1 MSKIAVI
8 GAGFYGSYI
17 ALKLADKGHK
27 VIVFDPEDNT
37 QSATLHCQARLHS
50 GMFYVR
56 SIKDLLSC
64 ARNFTKFLKIFKP
77 YIYSEFN
84 SYYLIDK
91 NSKVDFDSYKK
102 ICKDN
107 GLKTKEVKLDY
118 VNSNSVQ
125 GILETNEFSINAS
138 ELLFSLRGKCKNH
151 KNITFIKDY
160 VSRITEN
167 GSEIKIDLTFNNP
180 ITVDKCILASYGNNF
195 KFLKDLGYQVPS
207 FNNYKIPVIKFKDN
221 LPKDCHAVVDGDF
234 WSSISLKDYKL
245 LTNKFNL
252 STENVWNK
260 SLDLMKHYIP
270 ELEAELIKIDTVEKY
285 VLSNSRE
292 ARVTRFGNKNFQI
305 YSVFSGKLTNIFDIL
320 NQIEEI

>member
-1 MSKIAVI
+1 MSNIAVV

-27 VIVFDPEDNT
+27 VILIDPEQDDK
-37 QSATLHCQARLHS
+37 SATLHCQARLHS

-91 NSKVDFDSYKK
+91 NSKVDFNSYKN
-102 ICKDN
+102 ICKET
-107 GLKTKEVKLDY
+107 GLKTKEVQLDY
-118 VNSNSVQ
+118 INSNSVQ
-125 GILETNEFSINAS
+125 GILKTNEFSINTS
-138 ELLFSLRGKCKNH
+138 ELLFSLRDNCKNH
-151 KNITFIKDY
+151 SNITFIKDY
-160 VSRITEN
+160 VDSLK
-167 GSEIKIDLTFNNP
+167 EIDKVLINLLNSDP
-180 ITVDKCILASYGNNF
+180 ITVDKVVLTAYGNNF
-195 KFLKDLGYQVPS
+195 SLLKSLNYKIPA

-252 STENVWNK
+252 GTENVWDK

-270 ELEAELIKIDTVEKY
+270 ELEAELISVDTVEKFI
-285 VLSNSRE
+285 LTNSRE
-292 ARVTRFGNKNFQI
+292 ARITKYNNI
-305 YSVFSGKLTNIFDIL
+305 WSVFSGKLTNIFDIL

>member
-27 VIVFDPEDNT
+27 VILIDPEDKS
-37 QSATLHCQARLHS
+37 SATLHCQARLHS

-102 ICKDN
+102 ICKET

-118 VNSNSVQ
+118 VNSDSVQ
-125 GILETNEFSINAS
+125 GILKTNEFSINTS
-138 ELLFSLRGKCKNH
+138 ELLFSLRDKCKNH
-151 KNITFIKDY
+151 HNITFIKDY

-167 GSEIKIDLTFNNP
+167 SSEIKIDLTFNNP
-180 ITVDKCILASYGNNF
+180 VKVNKCILASYGNNF

-207 FNNYKIPVIKFKDN
+207 FNNYKIPVIKFRDN

-252 STENVWNK
+252 GTENIWDK
-260 SLDLMKHYIP
+260 SLNLMKHYIP
-270 ELEAELIKIDTVEKY
+270 ELEAELISVDTVEKY

-292 ARVTRFGNKNFQI
+292 AQITKYGNI
-305 YSVFSGKLTNIFDIL
+305 WSIFSGKLTNIFDII
-320 NQIEEI
+320 NQIENLE

>member
-1 MSKIAVI
+1 MSTTTIAVI

-27 VIVFDPEDNT
+27 VILIDPEQDDKN
-37 QSATLHCQARLHS
+37 ATLHCQARLHS

-91 NSKVDFDSYKK
+91 NSKVDFNSYKN
-102 ICKDN
+102 ICKET
-107 GLKTKEVKLDY
+107 GLKTKEVQLDY
-118 VNSNSVQ
+118 INSNSVQ
-125 GILETNEFSINAS
+125 GILKTNEFSINTS
-138 ELLFSLRGKCKNH
+138 ELLFSLRDKCKNH
-151 KNITFIKDY
+151 SNITFIKDY
-160 VSRITEN
+160 VDSLKETDKVLIN
-167 GSEIKIDLTFNNP
+167 LLNSDP
-180 ITVDKCILASYGNNF
+180 ITVDKVVLTAYGNNF
-195 KFLKDLGYQVPS
+195 SLLKSLNYKIPE

-252 STENVWNK
+252 GTENVWDK

-270 ELEAELIKIDTVEKY
+270 ELEAELISVDTVEKFI
-285 VLSNSRE
+285 LTNSRE
-292 ARVTRFGNKNFQI
+292 ARITKYNNI
-305 YSVFSGKLTNIFDIL
+305 WSVFSGKLTNIFDII
-320 NQIEEI
+320 NQIEDLE

>member
-1 MSKIAVI
+1 MSKIAVV
-8 GAGFYGSYI
+8 GAGFYGAYI

-27 VIVFDPEDNT
+27 VILIDPEDKT
-37 QSATLHCQARLHS
+37 SATLHCQARLHS

-56 SIKDLLSC
+56 SIKDLVSC
-64 ARNFTKFLKIFKP
+64 ARNFTKFFKIFKP

-125 GILETNEFSINAS
+125 GILETNEFSINTS
-138 ELLFSLRGKCKNH
+138 ELLSNLILQCKNH

-167 GSEIKIDLTFNNP
+167 GSEIKIDLTFNNS

-207 FNNYKIPVIKFKDN
+207 FNNYKIPVIKFRDN
-221 LPKDCHAVVDGDF
+221 LPRDCHAVVDGDF

-252 STENVWNK
+252 ENTEDYWNK
-260 SLDLMKHYIP
+260 SLNLMKHYIP
-270 ELEAELIKIDTVEKY
+270 ELEAELIQIDTVEKY

-292 ARVTRFGNKNFQI
+292 ASITKYNNI
-305 YSVFSGKLTNIFDIL
+305 WSVFSGKLTNIFDIL

>member
-27 VIVFDPEDNT
+27 VILIDPEDKS
-37 QSATLHCQARLHS
+37 SATLHCQARLHS

-91 NSKVDFDSYKK
+91 NSKVDFDSYKN
-102 ICKDN
+102 ICKET

-118 VNSNSVQ
+118 INSDSVQ
-125 GILETNEFSINAS
+125 GILKTNEFSINTS
-138 ELLFSLRGKCKNH
+138 ELLFSLRDKCKNH
-151 KNITFIKDY
+151 HNITFIKDHA
-160 VSRITEN
+160 VSLKETDRVLIN
-167 GSEIKIDLTFNNP
+167 LLYSDP
-180 ITVDKCILASYGNNF
+180 ITVNKCILASYGNNF

-207 FNNYKIPVIKFKDN
+207 FNNYKIPVIKFRDN
-221 LPKDCHAVVDGDF
+221 LPKDCHAVGDGDF

-252 STENVWNK
+252 ENTEDYWNK

-270 ELEAELIKIDTVEKY
+270 ELEAELIQIDTVEKY

-292 ARVTRFGNKNFQI
+292 AQITRYGNI
-305 YSVFSGKLTNIFDIL
+305 YTVFSGKLTNIFDII
-320 NQIEEI
+320 NQIENLE

>member
-1 MSKIAVI
+1 MSIAVI

-27 VIVFDPEDNT
+27 VILIDPEQDDKN
-37 QSATLHCQARLHS
+37 ATLHCQARLHC

-64 ARNFTKFLKIFKP
+64 ARNFTKFLKIFKL

-91 NSKVDFDSYKK
+91 NSKVDFNSYKN
-102 ICKDN
+102 ICKET
-107 GLKTKEVKLDY
+107 GLKTKEVQLDY
-118 VNSNSVQ
+118 INSNSVQ
-125 GILETNEFSINAS
+125 GILKTNEFSINTS
-138 ELLFSLRGKCKNH
+138 ELLFSLRDKCKNH
-151 KNITFIKDY
+151 SNITFIKDY
-160 VSRITEN
+160 VDSLK
-167 GSEIKIDLTFNNP
+167 EIDKVLINLLNSDP
-180 ITVDKCILASYGNNF
+180 ITVDKVVLTAYGNNF
-195 KFLKDLGYQVPS
+195 SLLKSLNYKIPE

-252 STENVWNK
+252 GTENVWDK

-270 ELEAELIKIDTVEKY
+270 ELEAELISVDTVEKFI
-285 VLSNSRE
+285 LTNSRE
-292 ARVTRFGNKNFQI
+292 ARITKYNNMW
-305 YSVFSGKLTNIFDIL
+305 SVFSGKLTNIFDIL

>member
-27 VIVFDPEDNT
+27 VILIDPEDKS
-37 QSATLHCQARLHS
+37 SATLHCQARLHS

-118 VNSNSVQ
+118 IDSNSVQ
-125 GILETNEFSINAS
+125 GILKTNEFSINTS
-138 ELLFSLRGKCKNH
+138 ELLFSLRDKCKNH
-151 KNITFIKDY
+151 HNITFIKDY
-160 VSRITEN
+160 AVSLKETDRVLIN
-167 GSEIKIDLTFNNP
+167 LLYSDP
-180 ITVDKCILASYGNNF
+180 IRVNRCILASYGNNF

-207 FNNYKIPVIKFKDN
+207 FNNYKIPVIKYTDN

-252 STENVWNK
+252 QNTEDYWNK

-270 ELEAELIKIDTVEKY
+270 ELEAELIQIDTVEKY

-292 ARVTRFGNKNFQI
+292 AQITKYGNIFA
-305 YSVFSGKLTNIFDIL
+305 VFSGKLTNIFDII
-320 NQIEEI
+320 NQIENLE

>member
-27 VIVFDPEDNT
+27 VILIDPEDKS
-37 QSATLHCQARLHS
+37 SATLHCQARLHS

-107 GLKTKEVKLDY
+107 GLKTKEVNLDY
-118 VNSNSVQ
+118 IDSNSVQ
-125 GILETNEFSINAS
+125 GILKTNEFSINTS
-138 ELLFSLRGKCKNH
+138 ELLFSLRDKCKNH
-151 KNITFIKDY
+151 FNITFIKDH

-180 ITVDKCILASYGNNF
+180 VKVNKCILAAYGNNF

-207 FNNYKIPVIKFKDN
+207 FNNYKIPVIKFMDN
-221 LPKDCHAVVDGDF
+221 LPRDCHAVVDGDF

-252 STENVWNK
+252 ENTEDYWNK

-270 ELEAELIKIDTVEKY
+270 ELEAELIKIDTVEKF
-285 VLSNSRE
+285 VLTNSRE
-292 ARVTRFGNKNFQI
+292 ASITKYNNI
-305 YSVFSGKLTNIFDIL
+305 WSVFSGKLTNIFDII
-320 NQIEEI
+320 NQIENLE

>member
-1 MSKIAVI
+1 MKTIGVV
-8 GAGFYGSYI
+8 GAGFYGAYI

-27 VIVFDPEDNT
+27 VILIDPEDKS
-37 QSATLHCQARLHS
+37 SATLHCQARLHS

-56 SIKDLLSC
+56 SIKDLVSC
-64 ARNFTKFLKIFKP
+64 ARNFTKFFKVFKP
-77 YIYSEFN
+77 YVYSEFK

-91 NSKVDFDSYKK
+91 NSKVDFDSYKQ
-102 ICKDN
+102 ICKET
-107 GLKTKEVKLDY
+107 GLKTKEVNLDY

-125 GILETNEFSINAS
+125 GILETNEFSINTS
-138 ELLFSLRGKCKNH
+138 ELLSNLILQCKNH

-207 FNNYKIPVIKFKDN
+207 FNNYKIPVIKYTDN

-245 LTNKFNL
+245 LTNKVNL
-252 STENVWNK
+252 ENTEDYWNK
-260 SLDLMKHYIP
+260 SLSLMKHYIP
-270 ELEAELIKIDTVEKY
+270 ELKANLKQIDTVEKF
-285 VLSNSRE
+285 VLTNSRE
-292 ARVTRFGNKNFQI
+292 ASITRFGNKNFQI
-305 YSVFSGKLTNIFDIL
+305 YSVFSGKLTNIFDII

>member
-1 MSKIAVI
+1 MSIAVI

-27 VIVFDPEDNT
+27 VILIDPEDKS
-37 QSATLHCQARLHS
+37 SATLHCQARLHS

-56 SIKDLLSC
+56 SIKDLVSC
-64 ARNFTKFLKIFKP
+64 TRNFTKFLKIFKP
-77 YIYSEFN
+77 YIYSEFK

-91 NSKVDFDSYKK
+91 NSKVDFDSYKN
-102 ICKDN
+102 ICKET

-118 VNSNSVQ
+118 VNENSVQ
-125 GILETNEFSINAS
+125 GILETNEFSINTS
-138 ELLFSLRGKCKNH
+138 ELLSNLILQCKNH

-180 ITVDKCILASYGNNF
+180 VKVNKCILASYGNNF

-207 FNNYKIPVIKFKDN
+207 FNNYKIPVIKFRDN
-221 LPKDCHAVVDGDF
+221 LPRDCHAVVDGDF

-252 STENVWNK
+252 GTENVWDK
-260 SLDLMKHYIP
+260 SLNLMKHYIP

-285 VLSNSRE
+285 VLTNSRE
-292 ARVTRFGNKNFQI
+292 AQITKYGNI
-305 YSVFSGKLTNIFDIL
+305 YTVFSGKLTNIFDIL
-320 NQIEEI
+320 NQIEDI

>member
-1 MSKIAVI
+1 MSNIVVV

-27 VIVFDPEDNT
+27 VTLIDPEDKS
-37 QSATLHCQARLHS
+37 SATLHCQARLHS

-56 SIKDLLSC
+56 SIKDLVSC
-64 ARNFTKFLKIFKP
+64 ARNFTKFFKIFKP

-118 VNSNSVQ
+118 VNSDSVQ
-125 GILETNEFSINAS
+125 GILKTNEFSINTS
-138 ELLFSLRGKCKNH
+138 ELLFSLRDKCKNH
-151 KNITFIKDY
+151 SNITFIKDH

-180 ITVDKCILASYGNNF
+180 ITVDKLILASYGNNF

-207 FNNYKIPVIKFKDN
+207 FNNYKIPVIKFRDN

-252 STENVWNK
+252 ENTEDYWNK
-260 SLDLMKHYIP
+260 SLDLMKVYIP
-270 ELEAELIKIDTVEKY
+270 ELEAELIQIDTVEKY
-285 VLSNSRE
+285 VLTNSRE
-292 ARVTRFGNKNFQI
+292 ASITKYNNI
-305 YSVFSGKLTNIFDIL
+305 WSVFSGKLTNIFDIL

>member
-1 MSKIAVI
+1 MSNIAVV

-17 ALKLADKGHK
+17 AFKLANKGHK
-27 VIVFDPEDNT
+27 VILIDPEDKS
-37 QSATLHCQARLHS
+37 SATLHCQARLHS

-77 YIYSEFN
+77 YIYSEFK

-118 VNSNSVQ
+118 INSNSVQ
-125 GILETNEFSINAS
+125 GILKTNEFSINTS
-138 ELLFSLRGKCKNH
+138 ELLSNLITQCKNH

-180 ITVDKCILASYGNNF
+180 ITVDKLILASYGNNF

-207 FNNYKIPVIKFKDN
+207 FNNYKIPVIKFTDN
-221 LPKDCHAVVDGDF
+221 LPRDCHAVVDGDF

-252 STENVWNK
+252 ETENVWNK

-270 ELEAELIKIDTVEKY
+270 ELEAELIQIDTVEKY
-285 VLSNSRE
+285 VLTNSRE
-292 ARVTRFGNKNFQI
+292 ARITKYNNI
-305 YSVFSGKLTNIFDIL
+305 WSIFSGKLTNIFDIL

>member
-1 MSKIAVI
+1 MSTTAIAVI

-27 VIVFDPEDNT
+27 VILIDPEQDDKN
-37 QSATLHCQARLHS
+37 ATLHCQARLHS

-56 SIKDLLSC
+56 SIKDLLCC

-91 NSKVDFDSYKK
+91 NSKVDFDSYKN
-102 ICKDN
+102 ICKET
-107 GLKTKEVKLDY
+107 GLKTKEVQLDY
-118 VNSNSVQ
+118 INSNSVQ
-125 GILETNEFSINAS
+125 GILKTNEFSINTS
-138 ELLFSLRGKCKNH
+138 ELLFSLRDKCKNH
-151 KNITFIKDY
+151 SNITFIKDHV
-160 VSRITEN
+160 VSLKETDKVLIN
-167 GSEIKIDLTFNNP
+167 LLNSDP
-180 ITVDKCILASYGNNF
+180 ITVDKVVLTAYGNNF
-195 KFLKDLGYQVPS
+195 SLLKSLNYKIPE

-252 STENVWNK
+252 GTENVWDK

-270 ELEAELIKIDTVEKY
+270 ELEAELISVDTVEKFI
-285 VLSNSRE
+285 LTNSRE
-292 ARVTRFGNKNFQI
+292 ARITKYNNI
-305 YSVFSGKLTNIFDIL
+305 WSVFSGKLTNIFDII
-320 NQIEEI
+320 NQIEDLE

>member
-1 MSKIAVI
+1 MSNIAVV

-27 VIVFDPEDNT
+27 VILIDPEDKT
-37 QSATLHCQARLHS
+37 SATLHCQARLHS

-77 YIYSEFN
+77 YIYSEFK

-102 ICKDN
+102 ICTES

-118 VNSNSVQ
+118 INSDSVQ
-125 GILETNEFSINAS
+125 GILQTNEFSINTS
-138 ELLFSLRGKCKNH
+138 ELLSNLITQCKNH
-151 KNITFIKDY
+151 HNITFIKDY
-160 VSRITEN
+160 VSRITEY

-180 ITVDKCILASYGNNF
+180 VKVNRCILASYGNNF

-207 FNNYKIPVIKFKDN
+207 FNNYEIPVIKYTDN
-221 LPKDCHAVVDGDF
+221 FPKDCHAVVDGDF
-234 WSSISLKDYKL
+234 WSSIALKDYKL

-252 STENVWNK
+252 ENTEDYWNK
-260 SLDLMKHYIP
+260 SLNLMKHYIP
-270 ELEAELIKIDTVEKY
+270 ELECNLLNITSVKKF
-285 VLSNSRE
+285 VLSDSRE
-292 ARVTRFGNKNFQI
+292 ATITKYGNI
-305 YSVFSGKLTNIFDIL
+305 YSVFSGKLSNIFDIIK
-320 NQIEEI
+320 QIDGV

>member
-27 VIVFDPEDNT
+27 VILIDPEQDDKN
-37 QSATLHCQARLHS
+37 ATLHCQARLHS

-91 NSKVDFDSYKK
+91 NSKVDFDSYKN
-102 ICKDN
+102 ICKET
-107 GLKTKEVKLDY
+107 GLKTKEVQLDY
-118 VNSNSVQ
+118 INSNSVQ
-125 GILETNEFSINAS
+125 GILKTNEFSINTS
-138 ELLFSLRGKCKNH
+138 ELLFNLRDKCKNH
-151 KNITFIKDY
+151 LNITFIKDY

-180 ITVDKCILASYGNNF
+180 ITVDKLILASYGNNF

-207 FNNYKIPVIKFKDN
+207 FNNYKIPVIKFRDN

-252 STENVWNK
+252 GTENVWDK

-270 ELEAELIKIDTVEKY
+270 ELEAELISVDTVEKY
-285 VLSNSRE
+285 VLTNSRE
-292 ARVTRFGNKNFQI
+292 AQITKYGNI
-305 YSVFSGKLTNIFDIL
+305 YAVFSGKLTNIFDII
-320 NQIEEI
+320 NQIENLK

>member
-1 MSKIAVI
+1 MLIAVI

-27 VIVFDPEDNT
+27 VILIDPEQDNK
-37 QSATLHCQARLHS
+37 SATLHCQARLHS

-64 ARNFTKFLKIFKP
+64 ARYFTKFLKLFKP
-77 YIYSEFN
+77 FIYSEFN

-91 NSKVDFDSYKK
+91 NSKVDFDSYKN
-102 ICKDN
+102 ICKET
-107 GLKTKEVKLDY
+107 GLKTKEVQLDY
-118 VNSNSVQ
+118 INSNSVQ
-125 GILETNEFSINAS
+125 GILKTNEFSINTS
-138 ELLFSLRGKCKNH
+138 ELLFSLRDKCKNH
-151 KNITFIKDY
+151 SNITFIKDH

-180 ITVDKCILASYGNNF
+180 VKVNRCILASYGNNF

-207 FNNYKIPVIKFKDN
+207 FNNYKIPVIKFRDN

-252 STENVWNK
+252 ETENVWNK
-260 SLDLMKHYIP
+260 SLDLMKVYIP
-270 ELEAELIKIDTVEKY
+270 ELEAELIQIDTVEKY
-285 VLSNSRE
+285 VLTNSRE
-292 ARVTRFGNKNFQI
+292 AQITKYGNI
-305 YSVFSGKLTNIFDIL
+305 YAVFSGKLTNIFDIL

>member
-1 MSKIAVI
+1 MKPIAII

-17 ALKLADKGHK
+17 ALTLADKGHK
-27 VIVFDPEDNT
+27 VILIDPEDKS
-37 QSATLHCQARLHS
+37 SATLHCQARLHS

-56 SIKDLLSC
+56 SIKDLVSC
-64 ARNFTKFLKIFKP
+64 ARNFTKFFKIFKP
-77 YIYSEFN
+77 YIYSEFK

-118 VNSNSVQ
+118 INSNSIQ
-125 GILETNEFSINAS
+125 GILETNEFSINTS
-138 ELLFSLRGKCKNH
+138 ELLSNLILQCKNH

-180 ITVDKCILASYGNNF
+180 VKVNKLILASYGNNF
-195 KFLKDLGYQVPS
+195 KFLKGLGYQVPS
-207 FNNYKIPVIKFKDN
+207 FNNYEIPVIKFRDN

-234 WSSISLKDYKL
+234 WSSIALKDYKL

-252 STENVWNK
+252 ETENVWNK
-260 SLDLMKHYIP
+260 SLDLMKVYIP
-270 ELEAELIKIDTVEKY
+270 ELEAELIQIDTVEKY
-285 VLSNSRE
+285 VLANSRE
-292 ARVTRFGNKNFQI
+292 ARITRFGNKNFQI
-305 YSVFSGKLTNIFDIL
+305 YSVFSGKLTNIFDVL
-320 NQIEEI
+320 NQIEDI

>member
-1 MSKIAVI
+1 MTKPIAII

-17 ALKLADKGHK
+17 ALTLANKGHK
-27 VIVFDPEDNT
+27 ILLIDPEDKS
-37 QSATLHCQARLHS
+37 SATLHCQARLHS

-56 SIKDLLSC
+56 SIKDLVSC
-64 ARNFTKFLKIFKP
+64 ARNFTKFFKIFKP
-77 YIYSEFN
+77 YIYSEFK

-107 GLKTKEVKLDY
+107 GLKIKEVQLDY
-118 VNSNSVQ
+118 INSNSVQ
-125 GILETNEFSINAS
+125 GILKTNEFSINTS
-138 ELLFSLRGKCKNH
+138 ELLFSLRDKCKNH
-151 KNITFIKDY
+151 SNITFIKDHV
-160 VSRITEN
+160 VSLKETDKVLIN
-167 GSEIKIDLTFNNP
+167 LLYSDP
-180 ITVDKCILASYGNNF
+180 ITVNRCILASYGNNF

-207 FNNYKIPVIKFKDN
+207 FNNYKIPVIKFIDN
-221 LPKDCHAVVDGDF
+221 LPRDCHAVVDGDF
-234 WSSISLKDYKL
+234 WSSISLKDHKL

-252 STENVWNK
+252 GTENVWNK
-260 SLDLMKHYIP
+260 SLNLMKVYIP
-270 ELEAELIKIDTVEKY
+270 ELEAELIQIDTVEKY

-292 ARVTRFGNKNFQI
+292 ARITRFGNKNFQI

>member
-27 VIVFDPEDNT
+27 VILIDPEDKS
-37 QSATLHCQARLHS
+37 SATLHCQARLHS

-91 NSKVDFDSYKK
+91 NSKVDFDSYKN
-102 ICKDN
+102 ICKET
-107 GLKTKEVKLDY
+107 GLKTKEVQLDY
-118 VNSNSVQ
+118 INSDSVQ
-125 GILETNEFSINAS
+125 GILETNEFSINTS
-138 ELLFSLRGKCKNH
+138 ELLSNLILQCKNH
-151 KNITFIKDY
+151 KNITFIKDF

-180 ITVDKCILASYGNNF
+180 VKVNRCILASYGNNF

-207 FNNYKIPVIKFKDN
+207 FNNYKIPVIKFRDN
-221 LPKDCHAVVDGDF
+221 LPRDCHAVVDGDF

-252 STENVWNK
+252 GTENIWNK
-260 SLDLMKHYIP
+260 SLNLMKHYIP
-270 ELEAELIKIDTVEKY
+270 ELEAELIKIDTVEKF
-285 VLSNSRE
+285 VLTNSRE
-292 ARVTRFGNKNFQI
+292 ASITKYGNI
-305 YSVFSGKLTNIFDIL
+305 YAVFSGKLTNIFDII
-320 NQIEEI
+320 NQIENLE

>member
-27 VIVFDPEDNT
+27 VILIDPEDKS
-37 QSATLHCQARLHS
+37 SATLHCQARLHS

-91 NSKVDFDSYKK
+91 NSKVDFDSYKN
-102 ICKDN
+102 ICKET

-118 VNSNSVQ
+118 IDSNSVQ
-125 GILETNEFSINAS
+125 GILKTNEFSINTS
-138 ELLFSLRGKCKNH
+138 ELLFSLRDKCKNH
-151 KNITFIKDY
+151 HNITFIKDHA
-160 VSRITEN
+160 VSLKETDRVLIN
-167 GSEIKIDLTFNNP
+167 LLYSNP
-180 ITVDKCILASYGNNF
+180 ITVNKCILASYGNNF

-207 FNNYKIPVIKFKDN
+207 FNNYKIPVIKFRDN

-252 STENVWNK
+252 GTENIWDK
-260 SLDLMKHYIP
+260 SLNLMKHYIP
-270 ELEAELIKIDTVEKY
+270 ELEAELIQIDTVEKY

-292 ARVTRFGNKNFQI
+292 AQITKYGNI
-305 YSVFSGKLTNIFDIL
+305 WSIFSGKLTNIFDII
-320 NQIEEI
+320 NQIENLE

>member
-27 VIVFDPEDNT
+27 VILIDPEDKS
-37 QSATLHCQARLHS
+37 SATLHCQARLHS

-91 NSKVDFDSYKK
+91 NSKVDFDSYKN
-102 ICKDN
+102 ICKET
-107 GLKTKEVKLDY
+107 GLKTKEVQLDY
-118 VNSNSVQ
+118 IDSNSVQ
-125 GILETNEFSINAS
+125 GILKTNEFSINTS
-138 ELLFSLRGKCKNH
+138 ELLSNLILQCKNH

-180 ITVDKCILASYGNNF
+180 IRVNRCILASYGNNF

-207 FNNYKIPVIKFKDN
+207 FNNYKIPVIKFRDN
-221 LPKDCHAVVDGDF
+221 LPRDCHAVVDGDF

-252 STENVWNK
+252 GTENVWDK
-260 SLDLMKHYIP
+260 SLNLMKYYIP
-270 ELEAELIKIDTVEKY
+270 ELEAELIQIDTVEKY

-292 ARVTRFGNKNFQI
+292 AQITKYGNI
-305 YSVFSGKLTNIFDIL
+305 YAVFSGKLTNIFDIL
-320 NQIEEI
+320 NQIEDI

>member
-1 MSKIAVI
+1 MSNIAVV
-8 GAGFYGSYI
+8 GAAFYGSYI

-27 VIVFDPEDNT
+27 VILIDSEQDNK
-37 QSATLHCQARLHS
+37 SATLHCQARLHS

-64 ARNFTKFLKIFKP
+64 ARNFTKFLKLFKP
-77 YIYSEFN
+77 FIYSEFN

-107 GLKTKEVKLDY
+107 GLKTKEVNLDY
-118 VNSNSVQ
+118 INSDSVQ
-125 GILETNEFSINAS
+125 GILKTNEFSINTS
-138 ELLFSLRGKCKNH
+138 ELLFSLRDKCKNH
-151 KNITFIKDY
+151 SNITFIKDY

-180 ITVDKCILASYGNNF
+180 VKVNKCILAAYGNNF

-207 FNNYKIPVIKFKDN
+207 FNNYKIPVIKFRDN
-221 LPKDCHAVVDGDF
+221 LPRDCHAVVDGDF
-234 WSSISLKDYKL
+234 WSSIALKDYKL

-252 STENVWNK
+252 DNTEDYWNK
-260 SLDLMKHYIP
+260 SLNLMKHYIP
-270 ELEAELIKIDTVEKY
+270 ELEAELIQIDTVEKY

-292 ARVTRFGNKNFQI
+292 AQITKYGNI
-305 YSVFSGKLTNIFDIL
+305 YAVFSGKLTNIFDII
-320 NQIEEI
+320 NQIEELE

>member
-1 MSKIAVI
+1 MSTTAIAVI

-27 VIVFDPEDNT
+27 VILIDPEQDDKN
-37 QSATLHCQARLHS
+37 ATLHCQARLHS

-91 NSKVDFDSYKK
+91 NSKVDFNSYKN
-102 ICKDN
+102 ICKET
-107 GLKTKEVKLDY
+107 GLKTKEVQLDY
-118 VNSNSVQ
+118 INSNSVQ
-125 GILETNEFSINAS
+125 GILKTNEFSINTS
-138 ELLFSLRGKCKNH
+138 ELLFSLRDKCKNH
-151 KNITFIKDY
+151 SNITFIKDY
-160 VSRITEN
+160 VDSLK
-167 GSEIKIDLTFNNP
+167 EIDKVLINLLNSDP
-180 ITVDKCILASYGNNF
+180 ITVDKVVLTAYGNNF
-195 KFLKDLGYQVPS
+195 SLLKSLNYKIPE

-252 STENVWNK
+252 GTENVWDK

-270 ELEAELIKIDTVEKY
+270 ELEAELISVDTVEKFI
-285 VLSNSRE
+285 LTNSRE
-292 ARVTRFGNKNFQI
+292 ARITKYNNI
-305 YSVFSGKLTNIFDIL
+305 WSVFSGKLTNIFDII
-320 NQIEEI
+320 NQIEDLE

>member
-1 MSKIAVI
+1 MSNIAVV

-27 VIVFDPEDNT
+27 VILIDPKQDDKN
-37 QSATLHCQARLHS
+37 ATLHCQARLHS

-91 NSKVDFDSYKK
+91 NSKVDFDSYKN
-102 ICKDN
+102 ICKET

-125 GILETNEFSINAS
+125 GILKTNEFSINTS
-138 ELLFSLRGKCKNH
+138 ELLFSLRDKCKNH
-151 KNITFIKDY
+151 SNITFIKDY
-160 VSRITEN
+160 ADSLKETD
-167 GSEIKIDLTFNNP
+167 KILINLLNSDP
-180 ITVDKCILASYGNNF
+180 ITVDKVVLTAYGNNF
-195 KFLKDLGYQVPS
+195 SLLKSLNYKIPE

-234 WSSISLKDYKL
+234 WSSISLKDHKL

-252 STENVWNK
+252 GTENVWDK

-270 ELEAELIKIDTVEKY
+270 ELEAELIQIDTVEKFI
-285 VLSNSRE
+285 LTNSRE
-292 ARVTRFGNKNFQI
+292 ARITKYNNI
-305 YSVFSGKLTNIFDIL
+305 WSVFSGKLTNIFDIL

>member
-27 VIVFDPEDNT
+27 VILIDSEQDDK
-37 QSATLHCQARLHS
+37 SATLHCQARLHS

-91 NSKVDFDSYKK
+91 NSKVDFDSYKNV
-102 ICKDN
+102 CKDN

-118 VNSNSVQ
+118 INSNSVQ
-125 GILETNEFSINAS
+125 GILKTNEFSINTS
-138 ELLFSLRGKCKNH
+138 ELLFSLRDKCKNH
-151 KNITFIKDY
+151 HNITFIKDHA
-160 VSRITEN
+160 VSLKETDKVLIN
-167 GSEIKIDLTFNNP
+167 LLNSDP
-180 ITVDKCILASYGNNF
+180 ITVDKVILAAYGNNF
-195 KFLKDLGYQVPS
+195 SLLKSLNYKIPK
-207 FNNYKIPVIKFKDN
+207 FNNYKIPVIKFTDN

-252 STENVWNK
+252 ETENVWNK

-270 ELEAELIKIDTVEKY
+270 ELEAELIQIDTVEKY
-285 VLSNSRE
+285 VLTNSRE
-292 ARVTRFGNKNFQI
+292 ARITKYNNI
-305 YSVFSGKLTNIFDIL
+305 WSVFSGKLTNIFDII
-320 NQIEEI
+320 NQIENLE

>member
-1 MSKIAVI
+1 MSKIAVV

-27 VIVFDPEDNT
+27 VILIDPEQDDKN
-37 QSATLHCQARLHS
+37 ATLHCQARLHS

-91 NSKVDFDSYKK
+91 NSKVDFDSYKN
-102 ICKDN
+102 ICKET
-107 GLKTKEVKLDY
+107 GLKTKEVQLDY
-118 VNSNSVQ
+118 INSNSVQ
-125 GILETNEFSINAS
+125 GILKTNEFSINTS
-138 ELLFSLRGKCKNH
+138 ELLFSLRDKCKNH
-151 KNITFIKDY
+151 SNITFIKDY
-160 VSRITEN
+160 VDSLK
-167 GSEIKIDLTFNNP
+167 EIDKVLINLLNSDP
-180 ITVDKCILASYGNNF
+180 ITVDKVVLTAYGNNF
-195 KFLKDLGYQVPS
+195 SLLKSLNYKIPE

-252 STENVWNK
+252 GTENVWDK

-270 ELEAELIKIDTVEKY
+270 ELEAELISVDTVEKFI
-285 VLSNSRE
+285 LTNSRE
-292 ARVTRFGNKNFQI
+292 ARITKYNNI
-305 YSVFSGKLTNIFDIL
+305 WSVFSGKLTNIFDII
-320 NQIEEI
+320 NQIEDLE

>member
-1 MSKIAVI
+1 MIKPIAII

-17 ALKLADKGHK
+17 ALTLADKGHK
-27 VIVFDPEDNT
+27 VILIDPEDKS
-37 QSATLHCQARLHS
+37 SATLHCQARLHS

-64 ARNFTKFLKIFKP
+64 TRNFTKFLKIFKP
-77 YIYSEFN
+77 YIFSEFN

-107 GLKTKEVKLDY
+107 GLKTKEVQLDY
-118 VNSNSVQ
+118 INSNSVQ
-125 GILETNEFSINAS
+125 GILKTNEFSINTS
-138 ELLFSLRGKCKNH
+138 ELLSNLILQCKNH

-180 ITVDKCILASYGNNF
+180 VKVNRCILASYGNNF

-207 FNNYKIPVIKFKDN
+207 FNNYKIPVIKFRDN

-252 STENVWNK
+252 ETENVWNK
-260 SLDLMKHYIP
+260 SLNLMKHYIP
-270 ELEAELIKIDTVEKY
+270 ELEAELIQIDTVEKY
-285 VLSNSRE
+285 VLTNSRE
-292 ARVTRFGNKNFQI
+292 ASITKYNNI
-305 YSVFSGKLTNIFDIL
+305 WSVFSGKLTNIFDII
-320 NQIEEI
+320 NQIENLE